1 MSSKFFIEAKNNLE
15 YISEKISDDEYLNQL
30 LYANIITILE
40 TYLYKVFTFLLE
52 KDFELL
58 KKLTNSS
65 RFKNQKIPLKLALTD
80 IKNHIFTMIKGL
92 TYHNLA
98 DIEIIYKEVLGVKI
112 RYNEKILN
120 AIDIRHDI
128 IHRNGY
134 KKDGAKITISK
145 NDIIETIKVFESL
158 IKDVDRQVIEKYKC
172 ILN

>member
-1 MSSKFFIEAKNNLE
+1 
-15 YISEKISDDEYLNQL
+15 
-30 LYANIITILE
+30 
-40 TYLYKVFTFLLE
+40 
-52 KDFELL
+52 
-58 KKLTNSS
+58 
-65 RFKNQKIPLKLALTD
+65 
-80 IKNHIFTMIKGL
+80 MIKGL

-120 AIDIRHDI
+120 AINIRHDI

-145 NDIIETIKVFESL
+145 NDIIETIKVFEDL

>member
-15 YISEKISDDEYLNQL
+15 YISEKISDYEYLNQL
-30 LYANIITILE
+30 FYANIITILE
-40 TYLYKVFTFLLE
+40 TYLYKVFTFLLK

-65 RFKNQKIPLKLALTD
+65 KFKNQKIPLKLALTD
-80 IKNHIFTMIKGL
+80 IKSYIFTMIKGL

-120 AIDIRHDI
+120 AINIRHDI

-145 NDIIETIKVFESL
+145 NDIIETIKVFEGL